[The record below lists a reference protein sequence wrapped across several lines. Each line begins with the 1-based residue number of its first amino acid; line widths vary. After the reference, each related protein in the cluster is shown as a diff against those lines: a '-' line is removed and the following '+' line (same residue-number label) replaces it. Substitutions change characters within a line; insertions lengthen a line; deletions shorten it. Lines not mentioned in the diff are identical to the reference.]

1 MSRKRR
7 SAADEPFLLVRSF
20 ASEQASGAVIAH
32 HRHGW
37 NQLVY
42 IASGVMAVDTERGS
56 WIAPPDWAVWV
67 PVDSR
72 HAIRFISRS
81 SLRTIYLRPDQR
93 PELPENSCSL
103 AVSPLLRALILRTV
117 ELGMLDERNETEA
130 AMSRL
135 LVAEL
140 GLAGPPPFTL
150 PQPTSEVTVR
160 AARLITCAA
169 PGTGNLASVARIV
182 GIGARTL
189 ERRFRAETGL
199 TPGRWQQ
206 QARLLKGLELIASG
220 AQVKTAAADAGFASA
235 SAYIAAFRQSFGMT
249 PARYFKVQ
257 A

>member
-1 MSRKRR
+1 M
-7 SAADEPFLLVRSF
+7 
-20 ASEQASGAVIAH
+20 IAQ

-37 NQLVY
+37 HQLVY

-160 AARLITCAA
+160 AAQLITSAA

-235 SAYIAAFRQSFGMT
+235 SAYIAAFRQSFGTT

-257 A
+257 ASSL